1 MSEAKKLTEF
11 VHIHRYQHL
20 VFDLDETITRLQL
33 PWPEGF
39 EMLYDRAP
47 QHVEKQLRQDFGQGE
62 PFGIVLN
69 KAVEDHEEFLPILLA
84 WAHDFEDQLASQQAN
99 DELVALLPQFV
110 AEGRRLILWTSNT
123 RKSALLVLRQL
134 GIAELFETIV
144 SRDDVRLIKPDPEGW
159 QHIYGGQELSSYLFI
174 GDSVNDRSA
183 AEAIGIDYF
192 EITHFK

>member
-144 SRDDVRLIKPDPEGW
+144 SRDDVRLIKPDQKAG
-159 QHIYGGQELSSYLFI
+159 STFTA
-174 GDSVNDRSA
+174 VKN
-183 AEAIGIDYF
+183 
-192 EITHFK
+192 